1 MSLVSICN
9 DVLKEVG
16 WPTYSAI
23 ASSTDATA
31 QQIFS
36 IANTEL
42 RQLSLA
48 KRWPHLEAVY
58 SFPTVAAQAEYEWPA
73 DFDSVAFG
81 GVFDS
86 SEYYQIRGSMNFED
100 WARLKYGNLNNLSY
114 QKFRTGYASDGTP
127 QIELTP
133 APDSARDLVAL
144 YYTKEYARQSDGT
157 SIAQYV
163 SDDDVSKVPEDLVE
177 LGIKWRFRR
186 AKGLDFSAEL
196 AEYNNSVMSRFSRYK
211 ASQDI
216 LIGQR
221 ETYDHYGLTEGYV
234 RDNGFG

>member
-1 MSLVSICN
+1 MTLISICN

-16 WPTYSAI
+16 WPTYSSI
-23 ASSTDATA
+23 ASSSDGTA

-48 KRWPHLEAVY
+48 KRWPHLDVEYAFSTVVGQAVY
-58 SFPTVAAQAEYEWPA
+58 PWPD
-73 DFDSVAFG
+73 DFDAVAFG
-81 GVFDS
+81 GVFDA
-86 SEYYQIRGSMNFED
+86 SEYYQVRGSMNFED
-100 WARLKYGNLNNLSY
+100 WARLKYGNLSSLSY
-114 QKFRTGYASDGTP
+114 QKFRTGYATDGTP
-127 QIELTP
+127 QIEITP
-133 APDSARDLVAL
+133 TPDSVRNLIAL
-144 YYTKEYARQSDGT
+144 YHTNEYARQSDGT
-157 SIAQYV
+157 SVVGYTAD
-163 SDDDVSKVPEDLVE
+163 SDTSKVPEDIVE

-196 AEYNNSVMSRFSRYK
+196 VEYNTSLMSRFNRYK

-221 ETYDHYGLTEGYV
+221 ETYDHYGITDGYIP
-234 RDNGFG
+234 DNGFG